1 LSCRQPEGAY
11 PLSVFRTCLYW
22 LIFVHGHVNDPSS
35 RSTSQVY
42 SVGRIWG
49 CFGRVC
55 EMLGTRRVNLL
66 PQDDDEM
73 VLVVITLITVLY
85 LVASVEAVGRWDCIR
100 GNVMFFPLANACVV
114 CNAKKDRL
122 SAWDNHTRPR
132 PGESI
137 CLGRRS
143 VASFAHRH
151 SHSHSH
157 PHRCTSFR
165 IFFHISTLIIWVNQL
180 AMLFDPSTSDHLKQW
195 LTKTLEPMSVHPLLS
210 HTFPVGS
217 REPISLLRCDA
228 DPTALA
234 DYILALLKHNGPES
248 DLRKELAAQL
258 DEFLEKGATLV
269 IVIPLSLL
277 SEHLPRAQR
286 ALPSSTRSSP
296 PFVQNPI
303 SHIARLLP
311 PPHHY
316 PPIMASRFH
325 SMPLSHQAHQALLTV
340 VGNVRQNTLRT
351 SGHQRVRA

>member
-1 LSCRQPEGAY
+1 
-11 PLSVFRTCLYW
+11 
-22 LIFVHGHVNDPSS
+22 
-35 RSTSQVY
+35 
-42 SVGRIWG
+42 
-49 CFGRVC
+49 
-55 EMLGTRRVNLL
+55 MLGTRQVNLL

-73 VLVVITLITVLY
+73 VVVVITLITVLY
-85 LVASVEAVGRWDCIR
+85 LVTSVEAVGSWDCIC
-100 GNVMFFPLANACVV
+100 GNVMFFSVGKCVCCVQRHRSVGVGQRRPAPARRVDLPL
-114 CNAKKDRL
+114 R
-122 SAWDNHTRPR
+122 R
-132 PGESI
+132 
-137 CLGRRS
+137 RRS
-143 VASFAHRH
+143 PHRHSH

-157 PHRCTSFR
+157 PHRSTSFR
-165 IFFHISTLIIWVNQL
+165 ISLHISSLIIWVNQL
-180 AMLFDPSTSDHLKQW
+180 AMLFDPSTSDHLKLW

-258 DEFLEKGATLV
+258 DEFLEKGASLV
-269 IVIPLSLL
+269 ILIPLYLL

-296 PFVQNPI
+296 PFVQSPI
-303 SHIARLLP
+303 SHIVRLLP
-311 PPHHY
+311 PPHYY

-325 SMPLSHQAHQALLTV
+325 SMPLSHQVRQALLTV
-340 VGNVRQNTLRT
+340 VGNVRQNTLPT